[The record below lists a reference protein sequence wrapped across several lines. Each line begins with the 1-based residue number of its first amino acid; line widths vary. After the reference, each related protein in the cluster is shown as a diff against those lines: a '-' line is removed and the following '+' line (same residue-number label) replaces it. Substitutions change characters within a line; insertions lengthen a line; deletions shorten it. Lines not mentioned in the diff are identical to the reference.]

1 MLSVRNFRNLIWIIT
16 VLSVLAAL
24 IVWWPATKNLTT
36 YALFPLFGLVAFS
49 LMWTHYIGGAL
60 QRYISL
66 PGEPL
71 KTHFQIT
78 SYIVLFCILV
88 HPFLL
93 EFQLFVDG
101 LGLPP
106 QSLLAV
112 YPDVLERLAILAG
125 VVALTCFLAFEF
137 HRLYKE
143 KSWWKYVEW
152 ANIGAMLLI
161 LWHGFTLGGE
171 LRSPWFQA
179 IWLTYAITF
188 VGAVTYTGY
197 HKRRTRHAGNRNI

>member
-1 MLSVRNFRNLIWIIT
+1 MLTVRNFRYAIWTIT
-16 VLSVLAAL
+16 VLSVLAAFV
-24 IVWWPATKNLTT
+24 VWWPATKNLTT
-36 YALFPLFGLVAFS
+36 YALFPLFGLLAFS

-60 QRYISL
+60 RRYFSL
-66 PGEPL
+66 PDETL
-71 KTHFQIT
+71 RTHFQIT

-93 EFQLFVDG
+93 EFQLFLDG

-106 QSLLAV
+106 QSLFEV
-112 YPDVLERLAILAG
+112 YPSVLERLAILAG

-137 HRLYKE
+137 HRFYKE
-143 KSWWKYVEW
+143 KAWWKYVEW

-171 LRSPWFQA
+171 LRSPWFQVV
-179 IWLTYAITF
+179 WLTYAITF
-188 VGAVTYTGY
+188 VSAVTYTGY
-197 HKRRTRHAGNRNI
+197 HKRRIRHAGNRNI